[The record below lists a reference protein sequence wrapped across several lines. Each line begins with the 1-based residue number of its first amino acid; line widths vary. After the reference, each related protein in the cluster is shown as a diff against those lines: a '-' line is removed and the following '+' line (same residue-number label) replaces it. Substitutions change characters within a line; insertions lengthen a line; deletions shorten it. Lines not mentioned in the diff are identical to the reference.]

1 MLAQQILNGL
11 IVGSVYALFSLG
23 FTLIFGVMNIMNL
36 AHGAIFTCGAFVGL
50 YTILLLDLPPWIA
63 LLLAILA
70 GGVVSA
76 VVDYLAFRPLRARR
90 ADEFGPIVASIGAG
104 LMLISLSQQ
113 VSDAKILGFP
123 FETFPVVIYRFAGLR
138 LSLLQISVVGC
149 TVLLV
154 GALVY
159 FLYYTSFGRQVRAV
173 AVNEQ
178 TARLLGIN
186 PDRIYLQIFFI
197 AGALAGAAGLIIGLA
212 FNSVHFLMGEPMM
225 LRAFVV
231 VILGG
236 LGSIMGAVVAGLL
249 LGIVQ
254 TLLVAYVS
262 SQLSDAIVFSILF
275 IALLVRPTGLFKGL
289 RVDLKVGRQ

>member
-50 YTILLLDLPPWIA
+50 YAILMLELPPWVA
-63 LLLAILA
+63 LVLAVLA
-70 GGVVSA
+70 GGLVSA
-76 VVDYLAFRPLRARR
+76 VVDYLCFRPLRSRR
-90 ADEFGPIVASIGAG
+90 VDEFGPIVASIGAG
-104 LMLISLSQQ
+104 LVLISLSQQ

-123 FETFPVVIYRFAGLR
+123 FGTFPVVIYKFAGLR
-138 LSLLQISVVGC
+138 ISLLQLSVVGC
-149 TVLLV
+149 TALLV

-159 FLYYTSFGRQVRAV
+159 YLYGTSFGRQVRAV

-197 AGALAGAAGLIIGLA
+197 AGAMAGAAGLIIGLA
-212 FNSVHFLMGEPMM
+212 FNTVHFLMGEPMM

-236 LGSIMGAVVAGLL
+236 LGSILGAVVAGLL

-262 SQLSDAIVFSILF
+262 SQLSDAILFSILF
-275 IALLVRPTGLFKGL
+275 VALLVRPTGLFRGL
-289 RVDLKVGRQ
+289 RLDVKVGRQ